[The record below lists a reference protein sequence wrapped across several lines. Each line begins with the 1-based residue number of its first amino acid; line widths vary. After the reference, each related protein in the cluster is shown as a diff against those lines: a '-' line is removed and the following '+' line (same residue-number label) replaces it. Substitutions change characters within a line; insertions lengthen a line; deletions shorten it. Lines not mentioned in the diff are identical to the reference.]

1 MRDTRIRSAKKKP
14 HENLESNDC
23 HGHDDMGT
31 GLGQASKP
39 KTLDDLVA
47 YTGPDRQKIILE
59 GAKE

>member
-1 MRDTRIRSAKKKP
+1 MTIWGP
-14 HENLESNDC
+14 VW
-23 HGHDDMGT
+23 
-31 GLGQASKP
+31 GQASKP